1 MVEESD
7 TARQFRG
14 GGWSLARQV
23 ACQLAS
29 VLPARW
35 DRRRHVLMLSE
46 VYRRGHG
53 VPVVIAQHAACL
65 VAAGMR
71 VTIGGVLSGFD
82 VESPGCKR
90 VPLADARAAAAWS
103 ERHHV
108 DVIVAH
114 TPLFFAVAGHVGP
127 RPAVIAYD
135 YGEPPPGL
143 FPDRERRERQLAE
156 KDAHLRLSRRVY
168 AISEAVAQESRVAVH
183 GVIPLGN
190 AHLGSWGHGEV
201 RRRPGLRASRGWTDR
216 FVVLDV
222 CRFGSGERC
231 YKGIDR
237 FAETLRVM
245 RDRCPDPERI
255 VFVVAG
261 KGMPEDIAALR
272 SEGLEVV
279 ANPSDEDLHNLYVA
293 ADAYANFSRWE
304 GYNLGIGQALS
315 MGLPTIA
322 SDIPAHR
329 AFGIPVFT
337 AAEPAAE
344 WLAACRR
351 DPPVREPRIT
361 PWDAS
366 QRLFHAAMTDPDL

>member
-1 MVEESD
+1 MWHVG
-7 TARQFRG
+7 R
-14 GGWSLARQV
+14 
-23 ACQLAS
+23 QLAS
-29 VLPARW
+29 MLPAWRV
-35 DRRRHVLMLSE
+35 RRRHVLMLSE

-65 VAAGMR
+65 VAAGVR
-71 VTIGGVLSGFD
+71 VTIGGVLSNFD
-82 VESPGCKR
+82 VEFPGCKR
-90 VPLADARAAAAWS
+90 ISLVGARAAAVWAK
-103 ERHHV
+103 RHGV

-114 TPLFFAVAGHVGP
+114 TPMFFAVAGYVGC

-143 FPDRERRERQLAE
+143 FPDRERREQQLAD
-156 KDAHLRLSRRVY
+156 KDRHLRLSRRVY
-168 AISEAVAQESRVAVH
+168 AISEAVAQESRVLVH

-190 AHLGSWGHGEV
+190 AHLGSWGEV
-201 RRRPGLRASRGWTDR
+201 EVGRRPGLRACRGWADR
-216 FVVLDV
+216 FVVLSV
-222 CRFGSGERC
+222 CRFGAGERC

-237 FAETLRVM
+237 FAETLRVL
-245 RDRCPDPERI
+245 RGRCPDPERI

-261 KGMPEDIAALR
+261 KGMPEDVTALR
-272 SEGLEVV
+272 SDGIDVV
-279 ANPSDEDLHNLYVA
+279 ANPSDEELHDLYVA
-293 ADAYANFSRWE
+293 ADAYANFSQWE

-351 DPPVREPRIT
+351 VPPARVPRIT
-361 PWDAS
+361 AWDES
-366 QRLFHAAMTDPDL
+366 RRLFHAAVTDPHL